1 MSIPSYLNSD
11 LYHPYKYMHF
21 GQPIQTSYL
30 AGLRKV
36 WLCLG
41 MQGLATLSQQ
51 RNQGTWEPPIGRGET
66 PVTATL
72 AVVFGGQWQVKR
84 YLLMC
89 VPLHISATTITR
101 QYKQMIAFGENKSVI
116 VVVLSAPTRSLSNV
130 CLPNTV
136 SNFPTVFFYHLS
148 LPNISSMQIFTK
160 LIACFSV
167 WPHHPLKFLRWFLFV
182 AQFAQYI

>member
-1 MSIPSYLNSD
+1 
-11 LYHPYKYMHF
+11 
-21 GQPIQTSYL
+21 
-30 AGLRKV
+30 
-36 WLCLG
+36 
-41 MQGLATLSQQ
+41 
-51 RNQGTWEPPIGRGET
+51 
-66 PVTATL
+66 VTATL

-89 VPLHISATTITR
+89 VPLHISATTITC